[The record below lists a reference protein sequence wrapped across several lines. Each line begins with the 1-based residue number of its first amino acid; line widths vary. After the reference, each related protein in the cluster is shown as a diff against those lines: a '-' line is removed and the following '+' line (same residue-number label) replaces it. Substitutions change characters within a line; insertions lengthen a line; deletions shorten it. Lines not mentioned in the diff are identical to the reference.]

1 MTNNNRDILIHNLKI
16 RGEKTQII
24 KTCEEMSELQTALL
38 HYCNGKDSVKHV
50 TEEIADVL
58 VMIEQL
64 KIIFNVSEKEVE
76 EIMEYKILREK
87 TRIDGEHKR

>member
-1 MTNNNRDILIHNLKI
+1 MKYREDLLNNLKI
-16 RGEKTQII
+16 RGGKTQII

-38 HYCNGKDSVKHV
+38 HYCNGKDSVNHV

-64 KIIFNVSEKEVE
+64 KIIFNVSEKDVE

-87 TRIDGEHKR
+87 ARILGGTKR

>member
-1 MTNNNRDILIHNLKI
+1 MLRYHEDLVNNLKI

-24 KTCEEMSELQTALL
+24 KTCEEMSELQSALL
-38 HYCNGKDSVKHV
+38 HFCNGKDSVTHV

-64 KIIFNVSEKEVE
+64 KIIFNIHDE
-76 EIMEYKILREK
+76 ELEDIMSYKILREK
-87 TRIDGEHKR
+87 DRILGEIEG

>member
-1 MTNNNRDILIHNLKI
+1 MLRYHSDLVNNLKI

-24 KTCEEMSELQTALL
+24 KTCEEMSELQSALL
-38 HYCNGKDSVKHV
+38 HYCNGKDSVAHV

-64 KIIFNVSEKEVE
+64 KIIFNISEKEVE
-76 EIMEYKILREK
+76 DIMDYKILREK
-87 TRIDGEHKR
+87 ERINGKIKG

>member
-1 MTNNNRDILIHNLKI
+1 MKYREDLLNNLKI
-16 RGEKTQII
+16 RGGKTQII

-38 HYCNGKDSVKHV
+38 HYCNGKDSVSHV

-64 KIIFNVSEKEVE
+64 KIIFNVSDKDVE

-87 TRIDGEHKR
+87 ARILGETKR

>member
-1 MTNNNRDILIHNLKI
+1 MRYRNDLINNLKI

-38 HYCNGKDSVKHV
+38 HYCNGKDSVHHV

-64 KIIFNVSEKEVE
+64 KIIFNVSEKEVG

-87 TRIDGEHKR
+87 ERIRGEIKG